1 MKIALISD
9 IHYGAR
15 NDNTVLLDHLKTFF
29 DDVFFPYLKEHKI
42 DTVCILGDLLDKRKS
57 VNILTAK
64 RMRKEFLSGLK
75 DKTLLIIA
83 GNHDTYNKNTNKTN
97 SLVELLHGYDN
108 INIYT
113 EPTELNFYGL
123 EVLMLP
129 WICPENEK
137 ESLQLIKETK
147 AKVCFAHLE
156 LLGIE
161 MRKGSFSEIGQ
172 EPGIFSKFD
181 TVVSGHYHYAST
193 KGNIHYLGAP
203 YQITWTDYADKK
215 GFSIFDTET
224 LKLEFI
230 ENPYKLFHKIEYDD
244 SDPNSVAHDY
254 QPTYLSDILRNT
266 YVKVVVKCREDVGRF
281 DKFIHALE
289 SLPVIDLQIVDNHL
303 LQIIEGDESVD
314 QAESTLDILY
324 KSINQMNIK
333 KTDKKELNRLLSDL
347 YSEAHVI
354 NA

>member
-9 IHYGAR
+9 LHFGAR
-15 NDNTVLLDHLKTFF
+15 NSNLVLLNHLKNFF
-29 DDVFFPYLKEHKI
+29 DTVFFPYLEEHKI
-42 DTVCILGDLLDKRKS
+42 DTVCILGDLLDRRKS
-57 VNILTAK
+57 ADIIVIR
-64 RMRKEFLSGLK
+64 RMRKDFLEKLTGK
-75 DKTLLIIA
+75 EVHIIA
-83 GNHDTYNKNTNKTN
+83 GNHDTVMKNTNEMN
-97 SLVELLHGYDN
+97 SLTELLRGYGDGFH
-108 INIYT
+108 IYLDPQ
-113 EPTELNFYGL
+113 EI
-123 EVLMLP
+123 VLDGTKILALP
-129 WICPENEK
+129 WICPENEE
-137 ESLQLIKETK
+137 ESLKIIKNTK

-172 EPGIFSKFD
+172 EPAVFSKFD
-181 TVVSGHYHYAST
+181 TAVSGHYHYAST

-244 SDPNSVAHDY
+244 SNPDK
-254 QPTYLSDILRNT
+254 ILLYDEDVIRNT
-266 YVKVVVKCREDVGRF
+266 YVKVVVKCRENVGQF
-281 DKFIHALE
+281 DKFISKIE
-289 SLPVIDLQIVDNHL
+289 NLPVIDLQIVDNHL

-324 KSINQMNIK
+324 KSIDQMDIK